1 MADVGLRPPCRGQD
15 LSDQFTPP
23 LSVGK
28 AGPLGGFLLVSV
40 VFERAKQLQK
50 GARPRVEAADHK
62 NTRVALLEVLAD
74 TVSWSAG

>member
-1 MADVGLRPPCRGQD
+1 MPELGLRALRRGQA
-15 LSDQFTPP
+15 LSDLLTPP

-40 VFERAKQLQK
+40 VFERAKQLHK
-50 GARPRVEAADHK
+50 GARPRVEAAGHK
-62 NTRVALLEVLAD
+62 PTRVALLEVLAD